1 MYRKLLK
8 NISLISLGTLASKI
22 IVYLM
27 IPLYTSILT
36 TEEYGVTDLIFTT
49 VSLLMPLI
57 SMEIS
62 NALMRFLLDKDYDN
76 NTIFSCCSLILFVSI
91 LIFIICIPI
100 LYCVSVFKNY
110 ILLVGIYYFTNLIN
124 GYVQCMARGIDLVK
138 EYSIAGIIQTLFT
151 VLFNILFLIVI
162 PLDITGYL
170 MAYSFGAAV
179 SAIYLIIIIKIRKNI
194 KFDFKLVNKTVLYE
208 LLAYSIPLIPNSLLW
223 WISNSSDKYILT
235 LFKGVSE
242 VGIYSVAYKIP
253 TILTVLS
260 SIFITAWQI
269 SSVDDF
275 GSESNRMFFRDI
287 FKKYLFL
294 TVTMTM
300 AINLFLKIICGFMFS
315 KNFYS
320 AWEIVP
326 ILLIGFVYYN
336 MSVFYGTIY
345 TAAKKTKMVMIST
358 LIGSLLNIIL
368 NFILIPKWGMYG
380 ASIAT
385 TISYIVIYFMRKYD
399 TKKFMDLEI
408 KNIDIIYGILMIF
421 QILTVYNNLYIL
433 NIICIIIMIF
443 IFLLSQKGGLK
454 RNGNM

>member
-1 MYRKLLK
+1 
-8 NISLISLGTLASKI
+8 
-22 IVYLM
+22 
-27 IPLYTSILT
+27 
-36 TEEYGVTDLIFTT
+36 
-49 VSLLMPLI
+49 
-57 SMEIS
+57 
-62 NALMRFLLDKDYDN
+62 
-76 NTIFSCCSLILFVSI
+76 
-91 LIFIICIPI
+91 
-100 LYCVSVFKNY
+100 
-110 ILLVGIYYFTNLIN
+110 
-124 GYVQCMARGIDLVK
+124 
-138 EYSIAGIIQTLFT
+138 
-151 VLFNILFLIVI
+151 
-162 PLDITGYL
+162 
-170 MAYSFGAAV
+170 
-179 SAIYLIIIIKIRKNI
+179 
-194 KFDFKLVNKTVLYE
+194 
-208 LLAYSIPLIPNSLLW
+208 
-223 WISNSSDKYILT
+223 
-235 LFKGVSE
+235 
-242 VGIYSVAYKIP
+242 
-253 TILTVLS
+253 
-260 SIFITAWQI
+260 
-269 SSVDDF
+269 
-275 GSESNRMFFRDI
+275 
-287 FKKYLFL
+287 
-294 TVTMTM
+294 M